1 MQRRND
7 HGHESRPAA
16 PELAGFSLFRLSASA
31 RFGGAAVLIT
41 GLWAAVYWA
50 LH

>member
-1 MQRRND
+1 MAQED
-7 HGHESRPAA
+7 ASARPARD
-16 PELAGFSLFRLSASA
+16 AGFSLFRLSGLA
-31 RFGGAAVLIT
+31 RFGGASVLIA

>member
-1 MQRRND
+1 MSIA
-7 HGHESRPAA
+7 HEGHSAKGASGPA
-16 PELAGFSLFRLSASA
+16 FSLLRLSGLA
-31 RFGGAAVLIT
+31 RCGGALALIA

>member
-1 MQRRND
+1 MA
-7 HGHESRPAA
+7 HEGRPAEPA
-16 PELAGFSLFRLSASA
+16 LDAGFSLFRLSALA
-31 RFGGAAVLIT
+31 RFGGASVLIA